1 MVDGSHHHVF
11 ASGGTADDAVAVLN
25 LRGKGLDGTPRPA
38 RHSRQGCR
46 GSVVGQ
52 VHGQGCHRR
61 GEEHGPRAEMVVAS
75 SQVRTKGTEEVQH
88 KAAGGKRAQYR
99 HGVV

>member
-38 RHSRQGCR
+38 RHGTADMVLSGDGSTLYVALSGRTGVSRPL
-46 GSVVGQ
+46 
-52 VHGQGCHRR
+52 RR
-61 GEEHGPRAEMVVAS
+61 AS
-75 SQVRTKGTEEVQH
+75 G
-88 KAAGGKRAQYR
+88 ALL
-99 HGVV
+99 

>member
-1 MVDGSHHHVF
+1 
-11 ASGGTADDAVAVLN
+11 
-25 LRGKGLDGTPRPA
+25 
-38 RHSRQGCR
+38 
-46 GSVVGQ
+46 
-52 VHGQGCHRR
+52 
-61 GEEHGPRAEMVVAS
+61 MVVAS